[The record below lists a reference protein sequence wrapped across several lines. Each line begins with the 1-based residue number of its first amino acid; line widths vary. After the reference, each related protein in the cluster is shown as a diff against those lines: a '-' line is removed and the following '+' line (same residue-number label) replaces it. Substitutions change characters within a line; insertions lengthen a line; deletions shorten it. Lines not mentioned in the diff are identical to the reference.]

1 MLKKKEIVIVVIC
14 IIVVSIPVMLYY
26 RDAESNNYH
35 IVWGA
40 FMEIGYQLNVTVE
53 ALSNETDPEKMAEIE
68 KRFGEIGFYISE
80 YVYYI
85 ATQPTAGK
93 WKKYNTAG
101 MTGWLYAIHMN
112 DIVSQNAVEIRSQ
125 IETVKKKYD
134 AIYNGLRDNET
145 VYYDFSGDP
154 KHIRQHL
161 KEINALCD
169 EYEEI
174 LQGKKAYTRFD

>member
-1 MLKKKEIVIVVIC
+1 MKKGVTIGAAIVI
-14 IIVVSIPVMLYY
+14 IIASIFGMMHY

-35 IVWGA
+35 LVWGA
-40 FMEIGYQLNVTVE
+40 FMEIGFQLNDTVE

-68 KRFGEIGFYISE
+68 KRFGQIGFHISE

-134 AIYNGLRDNET
+134 AIYNGLRDKET

-174 LQGKKAYTRFD
+174 LQGKKAYT